1 MVRRYESPE
10 EHAFFPD
17 RLTKR
22 DNSLSELDYPDLL
35 SAGPASNLNWNKILL
50 EKYLDVIVPAVCNGG
65 DDEQYGSSCLA
76 DIAVLQALSKR
87 VHFGKFVAESK
98 YQSNPEGFQKLVD
111 ANDADGVMELLTN
124 AKVEEQVLTRARLK
138 AATYGREPMLASLP
152 SSGSNE
158 DDNSTSIIAAAAG
171 RIHLIIELRFW
182 LINDLTFLIAA
193 AVVAAVEAVKS
204 DSASRKL
211 GKVDPCIIESIYRQ
225 LIIPMTKDVEV
236 AYLFLRCGKQPPP
249 EYSSDRMSI
258 DVTSL

>member
-1 MVRRYESPE
+1 MTSYPTLLWMSGCYKEALHNMVRRYESPE

-17 RLTKR
+17 RLKKR

-35 SAGPASNLNWNKILL
+35 SAGPASVLNWNTILL

-138 AATYGREPMLASLP
+138 ATTYGREPMLSSLP
-152 SSGSNE
+152 SIGSNE

-171 RIHLIIELRFW
+171 RMHLIINLHVW
-182 LINDLTFLIAA
+182 LF
-193 AVVAAVEAVKS
+193 
-204 DSASRKL
+204 
-211 GKVDPCIIESIYRQ
+211 
-225 LIIPMTKDVEV
+225 MT
-236 AYLFLRCGKQPPP
+236 
-249 EYSSDRMSI
+249 
-258 DVTSL
+258 